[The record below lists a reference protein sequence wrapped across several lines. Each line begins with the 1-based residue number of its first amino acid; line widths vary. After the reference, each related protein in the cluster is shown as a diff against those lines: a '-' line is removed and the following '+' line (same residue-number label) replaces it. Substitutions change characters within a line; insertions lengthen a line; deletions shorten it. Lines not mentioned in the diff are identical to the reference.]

1 MEYALAVQELF
12 PALQIKYDS
21 AEELIS
27 HCEHNSGS
35 PVSRLYLGGS
45 FCGRLFIK
53 IAGRQFEFFAPYCLA
68 HNLKISLTVPV
79 FTEQHLAEGKR
90 VIVEL
95 LKTYGGLIDEVSIN
109 DCAMYDFV
117 SQSFSGRLFAGRLI
131 SKVVRDPRYPEYGR
145 QSVRIPAPP
154 VSVSGAELDASASEL
169 ILEGASDDYI
179 AAVYTPY
186 SYISTGMICSYAS
199 FYLDVEKKFTP
210 LDNCAAICGKYY
222 TKHEDNAGNVF
233 YHIGNTIYY
242 ASGYPRVTGASTV
255 RQIWFP
261 LDLWEV
267 KT

>member
-12 PALQIKYDS
+12 PALQKKYDS

-27 HCEHNSGS
+27 QCESSNGF

-45 FCGRLFIK
+45 FCGRLFII
-53 IAGRQFEFFAPYCLA
+53 IARRQFEFFVPYCLA
-68 HNLKISLTVPV
+68 HNLKISLTIPI
-79 FTEQHLAEGKR
+79 FTEQHLAEGKH
-90 VIVEL
+90 VIIEL
-95 LKTYGGLIDEVSIN
+95 LKTYCGLIDEVSIN

-117 SQSFSGRLFAGRLI
+117 SQSFSGRLFAGRLM
-131 SKVVRDPRYPEYGR
+131 SKVTRDPRYSEYGR
-145 QSVRIPAPP
+145 QSVRIPALP
-154 VSVSGAELDASASEL
+154 VSVSGVELDAVASEL
-169 ILEGASDDYI
+169 ILEGASDNYT

-186 SYISTGMICSYAS
+186 SYMSTGMICSYAS

-210 LDNCAAICGKYY
+210 LDNCSAICGKYF
-222 TKHEDNAGNVF
+222 TKHEDKAGNVF

-242 ASGYPRVTGASTV
+242 ASDYPRVTGASTE